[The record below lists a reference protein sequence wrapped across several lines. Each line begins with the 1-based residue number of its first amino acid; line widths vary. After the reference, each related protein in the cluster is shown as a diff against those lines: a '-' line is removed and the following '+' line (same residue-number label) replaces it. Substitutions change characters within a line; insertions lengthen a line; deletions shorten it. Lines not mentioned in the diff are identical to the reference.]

1 MSFFD
6 RFKPPGAADEQSDC
20 QHCGET
26 FHYEALDDN
35 GLCQDCRPEE
45 EDEEEGL

>member
-1 MSFFD
+1 MN
-6 RFKPPGAADEQSDC
+6 RFALPTAADELADC

-35 GLCQDCRPEE
+35 GLCQDCQPEE
-45 EDEEEGL
+45 GDEE